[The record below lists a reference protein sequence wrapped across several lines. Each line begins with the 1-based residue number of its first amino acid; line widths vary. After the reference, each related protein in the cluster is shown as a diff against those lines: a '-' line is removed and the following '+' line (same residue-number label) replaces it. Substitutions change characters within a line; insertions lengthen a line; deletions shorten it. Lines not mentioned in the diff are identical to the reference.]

1 MNLGRSGEDLVA
13 RHYQEQ
19 GGVILERNYIFRR
32 GRQSGELDLVI
43 RHGARLI
50 FVEVKTRRSRRFGSA
65 AEAVDWSKQ
74 RKLVRTA
81 KLYLLVH
88 RQYAALDYQFD
99 VATVD
104 IDNPAQP
111 VIIIPNAIEDFD

>member
-1 MNLGRSGEDLVA
+1 MDLGRSGEDLVA
-13 RHYQEQ
+13 QHYQQQ
-19 GGVILERNYIFRR
+19 GGVIVERNYIFRR
-32 GRQSGELDLVI
+32 GRQSGELDLVV
-43 RHGARLI
+43 RQGAQLI

-81 KLYLLVH
+81 KLYLLTH
-88 RQYAALDYQFD
+88 RQYAAWNYQFD